1 MDLKINDEERQNDSC
16 SSNKDNDIEAHL
28 LKSKFKYGNEFE
40 LSNKVP
46 ITELNKFWTPEMAGI
61 LSIMSYNS
69 LKNWWINNEDAN
81 YYNLTDQ
88 YLTSISSLLTVC
100 SSLTVTAILG
110 MFDENQLVF
119 YVFSGITI
127 VLNLLVTLINT
138 WKYIHNYTKK
148 IHEHSDKANKYNE
161 LHRKIT
167 SQFAMPL
174 SQRYSAIVLLD
185 FTIARLAE
193 LDREKP
199 FTREVTSKKWDS
211 VEFNFVDEI
220 FKAPSELSDK
230 CGPNFFVKVKKQHD
244 SGFFE
249 RPRQLMK

>member
-1 MDLKINDEERQNDSC
+1 MELKIDDDQRTDSA
-16 SSNKDNDIEAHL
+16 SSNKDNEIEAHL
-28 LKSKFKYGNEFE
+28 LKSKFKYNDHIPNPNIPEA
-40 LSNKVP
+40 NKH
-46 ITELNKFWTPEMAGI
+46 WTPEMAGI

-69 LKNWWINNEDAN
+69 LKNWWINEQDAN
-81 YYNLTDQ
+81 HYNLTDQ

-110 MFDENQLVF
+110 LFDEDKIMF
-119 YVFSGITI
+119 YVCSLIAI

-148 IHEHSDKANKYNE
+148 IHEHLDKANKYNE

-174 SQRYSAIVLLD
+174 SQRYSSIILLD
-185 FTIARLAE
+185 FTMNRLAE

-199 FTREVTSKKWDS
+199 FMREITSKKWEK
-211 VEFNFVDEI
+211 VEFHFVSEL
-220 FKAPSELSDK
+220 FKAPAELADK
-230 CGPNFFVKVKKQHD
+230 CGPDFFVNVKKQHE
-244 SGFFE
+244 SGFFQ
-249 RPRQLMK
+249 RPKQLMS